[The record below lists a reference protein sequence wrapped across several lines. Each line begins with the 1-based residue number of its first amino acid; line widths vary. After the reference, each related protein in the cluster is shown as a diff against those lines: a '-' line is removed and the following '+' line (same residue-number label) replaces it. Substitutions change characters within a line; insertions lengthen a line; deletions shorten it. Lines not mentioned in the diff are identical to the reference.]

1 MYSRPGTRDQE
12 FDTLLRE
19 RYGVPPARPD
29 AAPRRA
35 VQLSVD
41 SGEEL
46 LVRPVVPEED
56 DYVVD
61 RPEPPAEA
69 SPPPAPG
76 PPPAAEPLPPVVSG
90 EPQPGTAEPA
100 LASPVAPAASPPLT
114 TSPAPQSPEPPAV
127 AAKPAMAPVPA
138 PVSPAPV
145 AGGERLRSGSGLTD
159 ADLAADMQAILG
171 GGMVFDQST
180 GRVRP
185 RTDADPA
192 PGSASQEAGTPAPP
206 PAGPASPPDAHP
218 AAPERPLPDAP
229 DEQSI
234 FDRIA
239 RSMEHANSFDLGT
252 HELRSRFTRFEQAD
266 EARRRRPTPP
276 ASPPSPAQPLST
288 QQATAGV
295 PSAVPGP
302 ATAPPEP
309 GVPLTPAPVAGLLA
323 EDFAAAYE
331 QDVPGRVAG
340 CAGSGVS
347 AAMVLSPGADAER
360 SVPMYDTG
368 EHVRSGGDLF
378 PDRLVVG
385 RAPGVPFSYGQII
398 AMADFYATVDDL
410 LAADPAELN
419 RLKTLVVRNT
429 AYYVGGKTDRTG
441 DVANEEWDRATG
453 NRYMRLAEANYDHF
467 APASLLG
474 LPGRQSQPDHRQRW
488 EELHRRALREKA
500 ALVLAHPSSPPF
512 AMGPLIVNAFGDHF
526 LTDAF
531 AAGHLV
537 NKELLMAR
545 FRSRFFSG
553 SSLTS
558 AGATFFEKVAERA
571 WTPRV
576 ETAMSRLEP
585 SSPPLCA
592 FGWCLPVRPNI
603 RTAGMFAEVLQQAA
617 AAEPAKISNLAVK
630 VLHDKLNRDGV
641 DVVNDAG
648 DSWRLTG
655 DGHLT
660 ARTLEIMRRAVD
672 QSVANLDD
680 ASILA
685 SNPNVDPL
693 VARVWRYTPRPTPAS
708 RVTLTR
714 AVDTYTD
721 PGSADFVAATA
732 DLINDQIDVL
742 VRALVGSGRMQEG
755 GGI

>member
-12 FDTLLRE
+12 LATLLRE
-19 RYGVPPARPD
+19 RYGASHERRRPE
-29 AAPRRA
+29 PRRA

-61 RPEPPAEA
+61 RPEPPADLARPAPPSLPVLPVEPPPTLEDPALLTPPAEA
-69 SPPPAPG
+69 GPVPVPAAPPPAPSAPPG
-76 PPPAAEPLPPVVSG
+76 TSPAAPAATPPAAPPSLTQ
-90 EPQPGTAEPA
+90 QPAPTP
-100 LASPVAPAASPPLT
+100 APA
-114 TSPAPQSPEPPAV
+114 
-127 AAKPAMAPVPA
+127 
-138 PVSPAPV
+138 
-145 AGGERLRSGSGLTD
+145 GEGLRSGSGLTD

-185 RTDADPA
+185 RADGDPA
-192 PGSASQEAGTPAPP
+192 PGSAPAD
-206 PAGPASPPDAHP
+206 PASPAGGTTPQSTP
-218 AAPERPLPDAP
+218 ATPAPERPLPDAP

-252 HELRSRFTRFEQAD
+252 HELNSRFSLFQQAD
-266 EARRRRPTPP
+266 EARRHRPAAAARPFAGPP
-276 ASPPSPAQPLST
+276 TSPAR
-288 QQATAGV
+288 TA
-295 PSAVPGP
+295 PAP
-302 ATAPPEP
+302 ATPAP
-309 GVPLTPAPVAGLLA
+309 VAPLTPAPVAGLHA

-340 CAGSGVS
+340 CAGSGVT
-347 AAMVLSPGADAER
+347 AAMVLAAGGAER
-360 SVPMYDTG
+360 SIPMYDTG

-410 LAADPAELN
+410 LAADPAELS
-419 RLKTLVVRNT
+419 RLKALIVRNT
-429 AYYVGGKTDRTG
+429 AYYVGGKTDPAG
-441 DVANEEWDRATG
+441 DVGNEEWDRATG
-453 NRYMRLAEANYDHF
+453 NRYLHLAEGNYDHF
-467 APASLLG
+467 APASLLD
-474 LPGRQSQPDHRQRW
+474 LPGTQTQPDHRQRW
-488 EELHRRALREKA
+488 EEHHRRALREKA
-500 ALVLAHPSSPPF
+500 ALVLAHPASTPF
-512 AMGPLIVNAFGDHF
+512 AMAPLTVNAFGDHF

-553 SSLTS
+553 SALTPV
-558 AGATFFEKVAERA
+558 GEEFFEKVADRA

-576 ETAMSRLEP
+576 ESAMSRLEP

-592 FGWCLPVRPNI
+592 YGWCLPVRPNI
-603 RTAGMFAEVLQQAA
+603 RTAGMFAEVLKQAA
-617 AAEPAKISNLAVK
+617 AAEPAKIANLAVK
-630 VLHDKLNRDGV
+630 VLHDRLNRDGV

-680 ASILA
+680 GSILA
-685 SNPNVDPL
+685 SNANHDPL

-742 VRALVGSGRMQEG
+742 VQALVGSNRMQEG